1 MRSNQKAFTLIEA
14 LIALVITG
22 MIYLLFAP
30 TFIKLY
36 DCIKLNQAIS
46 MLQSDLHYVRE
57 NNMLPLQGSTLSL
70 RIYHKQNYYLILQN
84 GSKTKLKRELPQ
96 GVSIPANVN
105 MTDIT
110 FNNLGH
116 VASGKT
122 FIIQSEYFKKNLV
135 FSIGTGGIDIR
146 DAN

>member
-1 MRSNQKAFTLIEA
+1 
-14 LIALVITG
+14 

-36 DCIKLNQAIS
+36 DYIKLNQAIS

-96 GVSIPANVN
+96 SVSIPANVN